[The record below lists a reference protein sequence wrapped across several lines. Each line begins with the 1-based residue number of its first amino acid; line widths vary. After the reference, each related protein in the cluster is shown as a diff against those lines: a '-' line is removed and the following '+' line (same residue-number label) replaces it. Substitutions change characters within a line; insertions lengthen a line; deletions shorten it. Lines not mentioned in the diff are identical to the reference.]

1 MDMNKGILTVKV
13 KEGKLIRD
21 TEYMGTMDPY
31 CTITFKEQKYK
42 TKVND
47 NGGKTPKWT
56 DEFQLQ
62 VTDPTEELMLRCWD
76 QDLTKSDAIGYCK
89 IKCSSLMFNRGVHD
103 WFTIHYEN

>member
-1 MDMNKGILTVKV
+1 MIYKSKINKTMDMNKGILTVKV

-56 DEFQLQ
+56 DEFQL
-62 VTDPTEELMLRCWD
+62 
-76 QDLTKSDAIGYCK
+76 
-89 IKCSSLMFNRGVHD
+89 
-103 WFTIHYEN
+103 